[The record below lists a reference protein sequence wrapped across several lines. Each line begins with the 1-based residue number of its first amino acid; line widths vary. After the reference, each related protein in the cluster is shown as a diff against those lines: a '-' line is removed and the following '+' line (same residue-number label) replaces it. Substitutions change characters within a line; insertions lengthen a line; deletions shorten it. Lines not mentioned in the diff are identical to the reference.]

1 MNIKILSWLFLK
13 NSLIVTFL
21 LLQRADLMAIETQRK
36 HTPQRNEVAQED
48 CWDLSPLY
56 ANRDAWKQDLDLC
69 SSRRDRSPIWPELSP
84 SNYNIENPDSLHSLL
99 TQMFSI
105 ERKLDKLYTYAHLLH
120 DQDITNQEAVGD
132 LKSITYL
139 YTLFS
144 EEISWIQ
151 PSLIALSQEKIEK
164 ILSSPRLK
172 EYRFYLEKIFRLA
185 PHTGT
190 PNEEKILAS
199 SYAALET
206 AYKAFSAL
214 NDSDIPFGHAQDSQE
229 QSYPLSHALS
239 SLYMQSQDREL
250 RRTTY
255 LAQCQRYHN
264 FRNTFANLLNGKVQ
278 AHLFAAKAK
287 NYASCL
293 DAALF
298 GNNIPV
304 SVYTNLINETKK
316 HTHLISQYFSLKKQA
331 LKLQDFH
338 FYDVYAPISTVE
350 EKRYTYEEGVDLVC
364 SSLHPLGKEYVEIL
378 RNGLLSERW
387 VDRYENQSKRS
398 GAYSS
403 GCYDSFPYILLNY
416 SGTISDVSTITHEA
430 GHSMH
435 SYFSR
440 KAQPFHDSQYPIF
453 LAEIASTFNEM
464 LLMEALLKEDQP
476 KEEKISTLAESLD
489 RIFATLFRQ
498 VFFAAFE
505 LEIHTAA
512 EKGIPLT
519 EEFLSTTYRNLQH
532 QFYGEIVTFD
542 ELSSIEWARIPHFYY
557 NFYVYQYATGII
569 AALCFAEK
577 VLSQEENALELYM
590 TFLKSGG
597 SDYPLNILKKS
608 GVDMTT
614 AIPMQKAFSFISK
627 QIATLTHLLTSS

>member
-1 MNIKILSWLFLK
+1 
-13 NSLIVTFL
+13 
-21 LLQRADLMAIETQRK
+21 
-36 HTPQRNEVAQED
+36 
-48 CWDLSPLY
+48 
-56 ANRDAWKQDLDLC
+56 
-69 SSRRDRSPIWPELSP
+69 
-84 SNYNIENPDSLHSLL
+84 
-99 TQMFSI
+99 
-105 ERKLDKLYTYAHLLH
+105 
-120 DQDITNQEAVGD
+120 
-132 LKSITYL
+132 
-139 YTLFS
+139 
-144 EEISWIQ
+144 
-151 PSLIALSQEKIEK
+151 
-164 ILSSPRLK
+164 
-172 EYRFYLEKIFRLA
+172 
-185 PHTGT
+185 
-190 PNEEKILAS
+190 
-199 SYAALET
+199 
-206 AYKAFSAL
+206 
-214 NDSDIPFGHAQDSQE
+214 
-229 QSYPLSHALS
+229 
-239 SLYMQSQDREL
+239 
-250 RRTTY
+250 
-255 LAQCQRYHN
+255 
-264 FRNTFANLLNGKVQ
+264 
-278 AHLFAAKAK
+278 
-287 NYASCL
+287 
-293 DAALF
+293 
-298 GNNIPV
+298 
-304 SVYTNLINETKK
+304 
-316 HTHLISQYFSLKKQA
+316 
-331 LKLQDFH
+331 
-338 FYDVYAPISTVE
+338 
-350 EKRYTYEEGVDLVC
+350 
-364 SSLHPLGKEYVEIL
+364 
-378 RNGLLSERW
+378 
-387 VDRYENQSKRS
+387 
-398 GAYSS
+398 
-403 GCYDSFPYILLNY
+403 
-416 SGTISDVSTITHEA
+416 
-430 GHSMH
+430 MH